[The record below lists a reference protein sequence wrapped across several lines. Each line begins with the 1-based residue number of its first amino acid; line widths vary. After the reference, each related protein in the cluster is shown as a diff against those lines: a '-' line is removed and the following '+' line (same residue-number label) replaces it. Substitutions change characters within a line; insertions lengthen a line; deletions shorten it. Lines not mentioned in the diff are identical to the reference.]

1 MPTESLLEPLEGDD
15 PCGPDLQW
23 DPDFMVVGQML
34 DSLSQGGLDAIAGE
48 AIGGGGE
55 LDEIEERLANL
66 CRQTRDMRLLAM
78 RAEVRWRADGL
89 AGFSEALEDL
99 MALAERLPGPDD
111 GFHPR
116 ADPDDGDLGER
127 AAALG
132 KLLNSVPGLVATV
145 GWGPTEPTLQVR
157 QESAARLRGLFGD
170 WQARLEPAFGDDIP
184 ARDPAW
190 QPLRGLLGAL
200 ASEPEEQTEEADE
213 GQQAPATAD
222 AWDLLQRATE
232 LMAEQERHS
241 PALPVLRMLMRWRSK
256 DILEIV
262 NEQGQSGVSF
272 EQLLDSVG
280 NQLSES

>member
-23 DPDFMVVGQML
+23 DADFMVVGQML
-34 DSLSQGGLDAIAGE
+34 DSLSQGGFEAVEGE

-55 LDEIEERLANL
+55 LDEIDERLANL
-66 CRQTRDMRLLAM
+66 CRRTRDMRLLAM
-78 RAEVRWRADGL
+78 RAEVRWRTDGL

-99 MALAERLPGPDD
+99 MALAERWPSPDD

-116 ADPDDGDLGER
+116 ADLDDGDLGER

-132 KLLNSVPGLVATV
+132 KLLNSVPSLVATV
-145 GWGPTEPTLQVR
+145 GWGPREPTLQVR
-157 QESAARLRGLFGD
+157 QESAARLRDLFGD
-170 WQARLEPAFGDDIP
+170 WQAKLEPAFADDTP

-190 QPLRGLLGAL
+190 QPLRGLLGTL
-200 ASEPEEQTEEADE
+200 ASEPEEETEEADE
-213 GQQAPATAD
+213 GQQVPASAD